1 MAKARRPR
9 KPPLDTT
16 GLTERQ
22 RRILEVIRDS
32 VSLRGY
38 PPSIREIGTA
48 AGLHSSSSV
57 AYQLKELEK
66 KGFIRRSPNKP
77 RAVDIRHLDQQG
89 GVTPQA
95 TSSPDTG
102 STPRLTATGKPV
114 PSEESTPP
122 AYIPLVGT
130 IAAGVPIT
138 AEESIE
144 EYLPLPSN
152 LVGDGELFML
162 RVQGDSMKNVGIL
175 PGDLVIFERQSTAEH
190 GAIVA
195 ALIDGEATVKTLHRK
210 EDGIWLQPEN
220 DDYAPIEADEMDIL
234 GVITAVFR
242 SY

>member
-1 MAKARRPR
+1 MAAPRRPR
-9 KPPLDTT
+9 TQPLDTT

-77 RAVDIRHLDQQG
+77 RAVDIRHLGQSD
-89 GVTPQA
+89 TLA
-95 TSSPDTG
+95 TSRNTTG
-102 STPRLTATGKPV
+102 TAPQPTPTTTGGKALPEEITAAA
-114 PSEESTPP
+114 S
-122 AYIPLVGT
+122 YIPLVGT

-144 EYLPLPSN
+144 EYLPLPER
-152 LVGDGELFML
+152 LVGSGELFML
-162 RVQGDSMKNVGIL
+162 EVQGDSMINAGIL
-175 PGDLVIFERQSTAEH
+175 PGDYVIVERRSTAEH
-190 GAIVA
+190 GDIVA
-195 ALIDGEATVKTLHRK
+195 ALIDGEATVKTLHRDEK
-210 EDGIWLQPEN
+210 GLWLQPEN
-220 DDYAPIEADEMDIL
+220 DNYGIIEVDELDIL

-242 SY
+242 AY